1 MMMEG
6 LIKLRRLAARG
17 VHWFSRKFLA
27 ICISLGG
34 RLTRRRLGKGNPRTL
49 WGITPIITLPLKAR
63 CNHALGFRSES
74 LVFQTY
80 YITKDFSWN
89 LKYVVKGFNIWPACA
104 PAFRRMLLGLVL
116 LRYDVIHLFA
126 DRGIQFGT
134 WRDFGIDAE
143 EMAAIRASGKALYI
157 FGYGADVR
165 TRQATL
171 ALGDWNFCRDC
182 DDPGRYCICDDAK
195 GQELMAQMAHHANAL
210 VSLGDMLT
218 YMPGARHVPYWPI
231 DTDKITYVGVTPS
244 TRPLRVVHTPNHSH
258 FKGTRYLEAAIA
270 NLQARG
276 LAIELVRVSGVPNT
290 EVLRL
295 FAEADIVAD
304 QFIGGA
310 YGFTALEALAR
321 GKPTLTYVRTPDL
334 VIAAEECP
342 FFNTTPDTLEAVLAW
357 CVANRDQ
364 LPAIGAQGRAY
375 IARHHSIPAVAARF
389 ASLYIATAD
398 FPSALNAHLA
408 SYVTNEG
415 PRRDRSASVS
425 GWHHPWQVT
434 APTQPVAQQAAQ

>member
-1 MMMEG
+1 MMEA
-6 LIKLRRLAARG
+6 LIRLRRLAARG
-17 VHWFSRKFLA
+17 VHFVSRRFLA
-27 ICISLGG
+27 ACIALGG
-34 RLTRRRLGKGNPRTL
+34 FLTRRRIAKGRPRSL

-63 CNHALGFRSES
+63 CDQALGFRSES

-80 YITKDFSWN
+80 YITKDFTWN
-89 LKYVVKGFNIWPACA
+89 LKYLIKAFNIWPACT
-104 PAFRRMLLGLVL
+104 PAFRRMLLGLIL
-116 LRYDVIHLFA
+116 LRYDVVHLFA

-134 WRDFGIDAE
+134 WRDFGIDGE
-143 EMAAIRASGKALYI
+143 EMAAIRAAGKALYI

-182 DDPGRYCICDDAK
+182 DDPGRYCICDDDK
-195 GQELMAQMAHHANAL
+195 GRELMAQMAQHANAL

-218 YMPGARHVPYWPI
+218 YMPGAHHLPYWPV
-231 DTDKITYVGVTPS
+231 DTAKLTYVGVTPS
-244 TRPLRVVHTPNHSH
+244 TRPLRIVHTPNHSH
-258 FKGTRYLEAAIA
+258 FKGTRYLEAVIA
-270 NLQARG
+270 TLRARG
-276 LAIELVRVSGVPNT
+276 VAIELVRVSGVPNT

-334 VIAAEECP
+334 VLAGEECP
-342 FFNTTPDTLEAVLAW
+342 FINTTPDTLEAVLQW
-357 CVANRDQ
+357 CVDNRAQ

-375 IARHHSIPAVAARF
+375 IERHHSIPAVAARF
-389 ASLYIATAD
+389 AALYIATAD
-398 FPSALNAHLA
+398 FPQALNARLA
-408 SYVTNEG
+408 SYVTNETV
-415 PRRDRSASVS
+415 RRDAIPQVL
-425 GWHHPWQVT
+425 GWQHPWQVT
-434 APTQPVAQQAAQ
+434 QSIPTHRKQAAL